1 MNMHRPHSRCSPL
14 MAVTMLGLL
23 SAASLSQA
31 EPAGDPA
38 GSGPPAA
45 AAAAP
50 AASTPA
56 ATDGAPAPA
65 ASTPA
70 ATDAAAAPA
79 NATAPAAPVV
89 PPAAEATA
97 TPKGPA
103 TLLVDR
109 RAAGSGAF
117 LDLNVRA
124 FTPPKHGAVEAVVTL
139 EENKD
144 GGREVELG
152 SFTIFPAK
160 KFEAKKPDDE
170 RAFRLD
176 ATDALADL
184 GTDNAAVKVKVR
196 LAPLHEGKSA
206 HGAKLTLGKVQFVPR
221 DEPKDPN
228 EPN

>member
-1 MNMHRPHSRCSPL
+1 MNMHRPHSRRSRL
-14 MAVTMLGLL
+14 MAAAMLGLL
-23 SAASLSQA
+23 SATSLSQS

-38 GSGPPAA
+38 GSGPPP
-45 AAAAP
+45 AAAP
-50 AASTPA
+50 APAASIPA
-56 ATDGAPAPA
+56 ATDGAP
-65 ASTPA
+65 TPA
-70 ATDAAAAPA
+70 APAPATTDAAPASA

-89 PPAAEATA
+89 PPAVEATA
-97 TPKGPA
+97 TAKGPA
-103 TLLVDR
+103 TLLVNR
-109 RAAGSGAF
+109 QAGGSGAF

-152 SFTIFPAK
+152 SFAIFPAK

-176 ATDALADL
+176 ATEALADL
-184 GTDNAAVKVKVR
+184 GTNNAAVKVKVR

-221 DEPKDPN
+221 DEPGDPK
-228 EPN
+228 

>member
-1 MNMHRPHSRCSPL
+1 MNMHRPHSHRSRL
-14 MAVTMLGLL
+14 MAAALVGLL
-23 SAASLSQA
+23 SAPSLAQA
-31 EPAGDPA
+31 EPAGEPV

-45 AAAAP
+45 A
-50 AASTPA
+50 
-56 ATDGAPAPA
+56 DPAPA
-65 ASTPA
+65 ASAPA
-70 ATDAAAAPA
+70 ATDAVAPTS
-79 NATAPAAPVV
+79 ATAPV
-89 PPAAEATA
+89 PLVPTATGATA
-97 TPKGPA
+97 TAKGPA

-109 RAAGSGAF
+109 QAAGSGAF

-184 GTDNAAVKVKVR
+184 GADNAAVKVRVR
-196 LAPLHEGKSA
+196 LAPLHQGKSA
-206 HGAKLTLGKVQFVPR
+206 SGAKLTLGKVQFVPR
-221 DEPKDPN
+221 DEPKD
-228 EPN
+228 EPKDPK

>member
-1 MNMHRPHSRCSPL
+1 
-14 MAVTMLGLL
+14 MAAAMLGLL
-23 SAASLSQA
+23 SATSLAQA

-38 GSGPPAA
+38 GPGPAA
-45 AAAAP
+45 A
-50 AASTPA
+50 
-56 ATDGAPAPA
+56 APAPA

-70 ATDAAAAPA
+70 ATDA
-79 NATAPAAPVV
+79 TVPAAPVV

-97 TPKGPA
+97 TAKGPA

-109 RAAGSGAF
+109 QAGGSGAF

-124 FTPPKHGAVEAVVTL
+124 FTPPKHGAVEVVVTL

-152 SFTIFPAK
+152 TFAIFPAK
-160 KFEAKKPDDE
+160 KFEAKKPEDE

-176 ATDALADL
+176 ATEALADL
-184 GTDNAAVKVKVR
+184 GTDNTAVKVKVR

-206 HGAKLTLGKVQFVPR
+206 HGAKLTLGKVRLVPR
-221 DEPKDPN
+221 DEPKDPK
-228 EPN
+228 